1 MLSKYAAS
9 ADYTL
14 ELRSLIMW
22 LKVLALKLKGEKK
35 NWEGEKLSARASFGF
50 SIQQE
55 TKKN

>member
-1 MLSKYAAS
+1 
-9 ADYTL
+9 
-14 ELRSLIMW
+14 MW

-55 TKKN
+55 TKKKINFLKIKMYENVMNC